1 MLLIDQ
7 FSMKVD
13 VPVSSLALQSL
24 VEASSGSMD
33 HGWEV
38 GWALASHESGPQPFM
53 DVGQTQV
60 SKGYCFSRGLSTSN
74 LNQ

>member
-1 MLLIDQ
+1 
-7 FSMKVD
+7 MKVD

-38 GWALASHESGPQPFM
+38 GWSLASHESGPQPFM

-60 SKGYCFSRGLSTSN
+60 SKG
-74 LNQ
+74 